1 MAIYS
6 EQFKLGVV
14 QQYLAGPGGIKAVA
28 MAHGVTRAM
37 VQRWVAAYRHH
48 GAAGLAAKRGG
59 YSASFKL
66 KVLRRMWRDRLSYR
80 QAAALFDVR
89 GEGVIGKWER
99 RYHAEGKDGL
109 MSRRRGKPP
118 AMAIPKPPKLD
129 LKVPDANR
137 SQKEL
142 LAELEYLRAENAYLK
157 KLDALIQEKKA
168 AQKKRS

>member
-1 MAIYS
+1 MAIYD
-6 EQFKLGVV
+6 EPFKLRVV
-14 QQYLAGPGGIKAVA
+14 QHYLAGPGGIKAVA

-48 GAAGLAAKRGG
+48 GTAGLAAKRGG
-59 YSASFKL
+59 YDAAFKL
-66 KVLRRMWRDRLSYR
+66 KVLHRMWLDGLSYR
-80 QAAALFDVR
+80 QAGALFDVR

-99 RYHAEGKDGL
+99 QYHAEGADGL
-109 MSRRRGKPP
+109 TSRRRGKRP
-118 AMAIPKPPKLD
+118 AMTPSKPPKLA
-129 LKVPDANR
+129 LKVPDTSR

-142 LAELEYLRAENAYLK
+142 LAELEFLRAENAYLK

>member
-1 MAIYS
+1 MTIYS

-14 QQYLAGPGGIKAVA
+14 QEYLAGPGGIKAVA

-99 RYHAEGKDGL
+99 RYHAGDEENPRPWPYP
-109 MSRRRGKPP
+109 SPP
-118 AMAIPKPPKLD
+118 
-129 LKVPDANR
+129 
-137 SQKEL
+137 S
-142 LAELEYLRAENAYLK
+142 
-157 KLDALIQEKKA
+157 
-168 AQKKRS
+168 ST